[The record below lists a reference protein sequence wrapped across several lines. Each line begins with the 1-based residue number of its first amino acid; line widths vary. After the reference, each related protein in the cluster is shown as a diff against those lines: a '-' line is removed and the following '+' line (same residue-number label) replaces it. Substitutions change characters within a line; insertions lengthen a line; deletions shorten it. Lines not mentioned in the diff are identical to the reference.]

1 MSVYELVKPVLFKID
16 PETIHHLS
24 VSIGNAFSWALQ
36 SFFNFEDPRLETEI
50 VGVKIKNPV
59 GLAAGFDKNGLSLD
73 LIKALGFGFMEVGS
87 VTFRPSHGNPKPR
100 LFRLKADEALINR
113 LGLNN
118 DGAKLVASRIKNSFP
133 VGVNIAKTNDPT
145 LIGEEAFEDF
155 ASGYEAVSAVGNF
168 HVLNVS
174 CPNTEDGKTFEEP
187 SALDSLLKK
196 LNRSNKPLLVK
207 LSPDLDE
214 TLLKENIAVCE
225 ANSVNGY
232 VLSNTTTKREGL
244 TEDPVY
250 VGSIGRGGLSGRP
263 LYKKLP
269 RRISFVRELVGKEKT
284 IIGVGGIDSP
294 ERAFEVLRAGANA
307 IELYTGLVY
316 KGPSV
321 AKMINKGLL
330 SFLEQNKIESVK
342 RIWN

>member
-1 MSVYELVKPVLFKID
+1 MSVYELVKPALFKID
-16 PETIHHLS
+16 PELIHHLS
-24 VSIGNAFSWALQ
+24 VAAGKSFSWALP

-59 GLAAGFDKNGLSLD
+59 GLAAGFDKNGLLVD

-133 VGVNIAKTNDPT
+133 IGVNIAKTNDPT
-145 LIGEEAFEDF
+145 LIDEEAFEDF
-155 ASGYEAVSAVGNF
+155 ASGYESASEVGSF

-187 SALDSLLKK
+187 SALDSLLKR
-196 LNRSNKPLLVK
+196 LNRSTKPLLVK

-214 TLLKENIAVCE
+214 TLLKENISVCE
-225 ANSVNGY
+225 ANKVDGY
-232 VLSNTTTKREGL
+232 VLSNTTTKRENL
-244 TEDPVY
+244 LEDPVY

-263 LYKKLP
+263 LYEKLP
-269 RRISFVRELVGKEKT
+269 RRISVVRDIVGKDKT

-294 ERAFEVLRAGANA
+294 ERAFEVLRSGANA

-321 AKMINKGLL
+321 AKIINKGLL
-330 SFLEQNKIESVK
+330 RILDQNKIESVR